1 MRNDS
6 PSAFEICAT
15 IASIAALIISIII
28 IA

>member
-15 IASIAALIISIII
+15 LASIAALIIAIII